1 MLARL
6 PMDHARARIN
16 MVESQ
21 LRPNRIDDP
30 RLLEAMREVPRERFL
45 PKLLRGVAYADE
57 DLLLPGGGHLIEPLV
72 LARLIQAARIRPQD
86 VVLVVGCTTGYA
98 AVVLARM
105 AATVILLQLDAGR
118 AEQVESLLEE
128 LAVDNV
134 VVVTGED
141 PAAGHPSQAPFDVVL
156 LIGAVEVVPPALLEQ
171 IGEGGRLVAVI
182 DAGRIGK
189 GTLLTRLH
197 GVIGSQVVFD
207 AQIPRL
213 PGLPRRV
220 EFAF

>member
-1 MLARL
+1 
-6 PMDHARARIN
+6 MDHARARIT
-16 MVESQ
+16 MVENQ
-21 LRPNRIDDP
+21 LRPSRIEDP
-30 RLLEAMREVPRERFL
+30 RLLDAMREVPRERFL
-45 PKLLRGVAYADE
+45 PKLLRSVAYADE

-72 LARLIQAARIRPQD
+72 LARLIEAARVRPQD

-105 AATVILLQLDAGR
+105 AATVILLQLHADA
-118 AEQVESLLEE
+118 AERVESLLEE

-134 VVVTGED
+134 VVVTGDD

-156 LIGAVEVVPPALLEQ
+156 LVGAVEAVPPALLEQ

-182 DAGRIGK
+182 DDGRIGK
-189 GTLLTRLH
+189 GTLFTRLH
-197 GVIGSQVVFD
+197 GVIGSQVMFD

-213 PGLPRRV
+213 PGLPQRV